1 MGEDLPTIIYDGC
14 EKCYLCYG
22 YNEGMY
28 VSPAEYD
35 PKSRTIF
42 LRCAVK
48 KRLEELPYII
58 NHEILHDIIHCLGEP
73 CGIIDV
79 FDVDFQGGRVKGA

>member
-1 MGEDLPTIIYDGC
+1 MDEDLPTIIYGGC
-14 EKCYLCYG
+14 RVCYLCYG

-35 PKSRTIF
+35 PKSRTVF

-48 KRLEELPYII
+48 QRLEDLAYII
-58 NHEILHDIIHCLGEP
+58 NHEVLHDIIHCLGEP

-79 FDVDFQGGRVKGA
+79 LDVDIWGRNVK

>member
-1 MGEDLPTIIYDGC
+1 MTEDLPTIIYGGC
-14 EKCYLCYG
+14 KGCYLCYG

-35 PKSRTIF
+35 PKSRTVF

-48 KRLEELPYII
+48 YRLEDLAYII
-58 NHEILHDIIHCLGEP
+58 NHEVLHDIVHCLGEDD
-73 CGIIDV
+73 GIIDV
-79 FDVDFQGGRVKGA
+79 FNVDFKGEKMNG